1 MSKISGIASKSS
13 PGFFMTFDFK
23 SSREH
28 LQSFDFE
35 ALFRSDLNWS
45 NPTTK
50 RVEAIEINAVT
61 YQRRMIAQVAGV
73 AVYEVV
79 AGQVP
84 NATVRQEIY
93 RQTVE
98 TSLEHLLIFVDEE
111 RSQSYWSWV
120 KRDGKKEVARHL
132 TYYKGQSGDLI
143 LGKLG
148 KLVFELEDFEAGD
161 PTVVDA
167 ARRLQDALD
176 VEKVTKKFYGDFKK
190 HLEEFVEQIQGID
203 DENDR
208 RWYASVILNRLMFV
222 YFLQCKGFV
231 DGNTE
236 YLLDKF
242 EQFEDGDFYGD
253 FLKLLF
259 FEGFAKAAP
268 NRSIEANQILGE
280 IKYLNGGLFARHWIE
295 KKYKISIAN
304 EAFEKTLTL
313 FEKYSWNLDDSPGGK
328 DDEIRPEVL
337 GYIFEKY
344 INQKEFGAYYTRP
357 EITEYLCDRTI
368 NKLILDKV
376 NAERWQF
383 GSIEELLFNLDADLC
398 LFLLEGILPKLSLL
412 DPACGSGAFL
422 VAAMKTLINVYAA
435 VIGRI
440 EFVKSPAV
448 TKWLQTIRDEHPSI
462 QYYIKKRIITD
473 NLYGV
478 DIMEEATEITKLR
491 LFLAL
496 VASAATLEELEPLPN
511 VDFNIMAGNSL
522 IGLVRV
528 DEDGFNGFDGGM
540 SVDPTQRDLFKE
552 TVVQGNFMSLLA
564 ASEYRQILAEKNR
577 SIAQFKERAFQSVGS
592 AETGE
597 MTELEI
603 SAEMLKDSIEE
614 LNGKSQA
621 KLNRLLFDEFGRL
634 KIKVEQAQV
643 TGKATKRLLVQAD
656 IDRLEPFHW
665 GYQFDQIIE
674 GRGGFDAIIANPP
687 WEVFKPD
694 GKAFFQKYSDLVT
707 KKKMDIHS
715 FEKEQSKLLQDP
727 EIAEAWLEYQSQ
739 FSHVNLYYRTASE
752 YKNQISVVNGK
763 KAKSTDI
770 NLYKLF
776 LERCFSLMK
785 PGGECGIVIPS
796 GIYTDLGCQQLREM
810 LFSQTQVTGLFCF
823 ENRKTIF
830 EGVHRS
836 FKFLVLTFEKGGRTE
851 SFPAAFMRHEVEELT
866 SFPSNDDVQIN
877 VDLVRRLS
885 PDSLSIMEFKGKID
899 IQIAEK
905 MLQCPLL
912 GEKISDLW
920 NLTLGRE
927 FHMTDDK
934 HLFKQEPTQ
943 GRLPLYEGK
952 MIHQF
957 THQWGEPKYWLDEKE
972 SRQSLVGRKSTDDGQ
987 KLNYQCYRFAYRAIA
1002 SSTNE
1007 RTLISTILPKNA
1019 FCGNSLN
1026 VSDYLSGDTSLFVT
1040 SILNSYCFDFALRQ
1054 QVSAN
1059 LNMFYIYQTP
1069 VPRLTK
1075 ADRAFQLIVDRA
1087 AKLICTTPE
1096 FDDLA
1101 AEVGLGNHTNG
1112 VTDEIARA
1120 NLRAELDGIIA
1131 HLYHLTEVEF
1141 AHILSTFPIVPQETK
1156 DAALQAYRDFAPIPG
1171 DPEIVTLLE
1180 KGESNTVEFKS
1191 TARWNL
1197 RDDKKDRTMEEVILK
1212 TVAAFLNTQGGTLLI
1227 GVADDGSIVGLE
1239 LDYQTLK
1246 KPDRDGFELWLMGD
1260 LLLKE
1265 FGKSI
1270 APYLNV
1276 TFHTVDEKDVCKIAI
1291 GPAIEP
1297 VYVDIRDRSGQL
1309 CETFFIR
1316 TGNATNKVEKPSEIT
1331 KYIKQRWK

>member
-1 MSKISGIASKSS
+1 
-13 PGFFMTFDFK
+13 MTFDFK

-84 NATVRQEIY
+84 DAGVRQEIY

-148 KLVFELEDFEAGD
+148 KLVFELEDFESGD

-167 ARRLQDALD
+167 ARRLQDVLD
-176 VEKVTKKFYGDFKK
+176 VEKVTKKFYADFKV
-190 HLEEFVEQIQGID
+190 HLEWFVAQIVGID

-222 YFLQCKGFV
+222 YFLQYKGFV
-231 DGNTE
+231 DGNE
-236 YLLDKF
+236 NYLRDKF
-242 EQFEDGDFYGD
+242 EQFEDGNFYRD
-253 FLKLLF
+253 FLRVLF
-259 FEGFAKAAP
+259 FEGFAKAKP
-268 NRSIEANQILGE
+268 NRSPEARQILGE
-280 IKYLNGGLFARHWIE
+280 IKYLNGGLFLPHRIE
-295 KKYKISIAN
+295 TNKKYKISIAN

-448 TKWLQTIRDEHPSI
+448 TKWLQTLRDEHPSI

-528 DEDGFNGFDGGM
+528 DEDGFNGSAGM
-540 SVDPTQRDLFKE
+540 PVDPTQRDLFKP
-552 TVVQGNFMSLLA
+552 TVAQGNLLEMLA
-564 ASEYRQILAEKNR
+564 ASEYRQILEEKNR
-577 SIAQFKERAFQSVGS
+577 SIALFKERAFANPEDVS
-592 AETGE
+592 
-597 MTELEI
+597 TESEI
-603 SAEMLKDSIEE
+603 RTEMLKSSIEE
-614 LNGKSQA
+614 LNGKSQK
-621 KLNRLLFDEFGRL
+621 KLNRLMFDEFGRL
-634 KIKVEQAQV
+634 KIKYEQAQA
-643 TGKATKRLLVQAD
+643 TGKATKRLLNQAD

-687 WEVFKPD
+687 WEVFKPNA
-694 GKAFFQKYSDLVT
+694 KEFFAQYSDLVT
-707 KKKMDIHS
+707 KKNMDIKA
-715 FEKEQSKLLQDP
+715 FEKKQKELLQDP
-727 EIAEAWLEYQSQ
+727 EIATAWATYQSQ
-739 FSHVNLYYRTASE
+739 FPYVSSYFRSADQ

-763 KAKSTDI
+763 KAGTDT

-776 LERCFSLMK
+776 LELCFNLLK
-785 PGGECGIVIPS
+785 PSGECGIVIPS
-796 GIYTDLGCQQLREM
+796 GIYTDLGCKQLREM
-810 LFSQTQVTGLFCF
+810 LFSKTQITGLFCF
-823 ENRKTIF
+823 ENRKEIF

-836 FKFLVLTFEKGGRTE
+836 FKFVVLTFEKGSSTK
-851 SFPAAFMRHEVEELT
+851 SFPAAFMRHDVQDLT
-866 SFPSNDDVQIN
+866 SFPSSDDAVID
-877 VDLVRRLS
+877 VDLVRKLS
-885 PDSLSIMEFKGKID
+885 PDSISVMEFKGDRD
-899 IQIAEK
+899 IEIAQK
-905 MLQCPLL
+905 LLKFPLL
-912 GEKISDLW
+912 GESVPGKWSLVLSRELDRGNDNKLFQLEKSTGTIPLFVGKMF
-920 NLTLGRE
+920 NQFFLTEETSPYHVPEILGR
-927 FHMTDDK
+927 
-934 HLFKQEPTQ
+934 QEV
-943 GRLPLYEGK
+943 L
-952 MIHQF
+952 
-957 THQWGEPKYWLDEKE
+957 
-972 SRQSLVGRKSTDDGQ
+972 GRKEDNDQ
-987 KLNYQCYRFAYRAIA
+987 KLDYQNYRWVHRRIA
-1002 SSTNE
+1002 RNTDS
-1007 RTLISTILPKNA
+1007 RTLITTIAPKNV
-1019 FCGNSLN
+1019 FCDNNSTTLN
-1026 VSDYLSGDTSLFVT
+1026 LEKSGMSNAEMIFLCG
-1040 SILNSYCFDFALRQ
+1040 ICNSFSVDWLLRQ
-1054 QVSAN
+1054 KVSST
-1059 LNMFYIYQTP
+1059 LNMFYIYQLP
-1069 VPRLTK
+1069 VPRLTID
-1075 ADRAFQLIVDRA
+1075 DRSFQPIVDRA

-1101 AEVGLGNHTNG
+1101 AEVGLGSHTNG

-1131 HLYHLTEVEF
+1131 HLYNLTEVEF

-1171 DPEIVTLLE
+1171 DPEILALLE
-1180 KGESNTVEFKS
+1180 QGESNTVEFKS

-1197 RDDKKDRTMEEVILK
+1197 RDSKKDRTMEEVILK

-1227 GVADDGSIVGLE
+1227 GVADDSSIVGLE
-1239 LDYQTLK
+1239 PDYQALK
-1246 KPDRDGFELWLMGD
+1246 KSNRDGYELWLMND

-1265 FGKSI
+1265 MGKAI
-1270 APYLNV
+1270 APYLTV
-1276 TFHTVDEKDVCKIAI
+1276 TFHMIDEKDVCKIAI
-1291 GPAIEP
+1291 VPATQP
-1297 VYVDIRDRSGQL
+1297 VYVDIRDKSGQL

-1316 TGNATNKVEKPSEIT
+1316 TGNSTNKLEKPSEIT
-1331 KYIKQRWK
+1331 TYIKQRWK

>member
-50 RVEAIEINAVT
+50 RVEAIEVNAVT

-84 NATVRQEIY
+84 DAAVRQEIY

-98 TSLEHLLIFVDEE
+98 IPLEHLLIFVDED
-111 RSQSYWSWV
+111 RSQSYWYWV

-148 KLVFELEDFEAGD
+148 KLVFELEDFESGD

-167 ARRLQDALD
+167 AQRLQDALD
-176 VEKVTKKFYGDFKK
+176 VEKVTKKFYGDFKV
-190 HLEEFVEQIQGID
+190 HLEWFVAQIMGID

-222 YFLQCKGFV
+222 CFLQYKGFV
-231 DGNTE
+231 DGNE
-236 YLLDKF
+236 NYLRDKF
-242 EQFEDGDFYGD
+242 EQFEDGNFYRN
-253 FLKLLF
+253 FLRVLF
-259 FEGFAKAAP
+259 FEGFAKAKP
-268 NRSIEANQILGE
+268 NRSPEANQILGE
-280 IKYLNGGLFARHWIE
+280 IKYLNGGLFERHWIE
-295 KKYKISIAN
+295 KKYEISIAN

-313 FEKYSWNLDDSPGGK
+313 FEKYSWDLDDSLGGK
-328 DDEIRPEVL
+328 DDEVRPDML
-337 GYIFEKY
+337 GYVFENY
-344 INQKEFGAYYTRP
+344 INPKEFGAYYTRP

-376 NAERWQF
+376 NEEQWQF

-398 LFLLEGILPKLSLL
+398 LFLLEEILPKLSLL

-422 VAAMKTLINVYAA
+422 VAAMRTLINVYAA

-440 EFVKSPAV
+440 EFLKNPAV
-448 TKWLQTIRDEHPSI
+448 TKWLQTLRDEHPSI

-478 DIMEEATEITKLR
+478 DIMEEATEMTKLR
-491 LFLAL
+491 LFLTL

-511 VDFNIMAGNSL
+511 VNFNIMAGNSL

-528 DEDGFNGFDGGM
+528 DEDGFNGSAGM
-540 SVDPTQRDLFKE
+540 PVDTTQRDLLKQ
-552 TVVQGNFMSLLA
+552 TVVQDNLLEMLA
-564 ASEYRQILAEKNR
+564 ENEYRQILAEKNR
-577 SIAQFKERAFQSVGS
+577 SIVLFKERAFANPEDVS
-592 AETGE
+592 
-597 MTELEI
+597 TESEI
-603 SAEMLKDSIEE
+603 RTEMLKNSIEE
-614 LNGKSQA
+614 LNRKSQA

-634 KIKVEQAQV
+634 KIKYEQAQT

-665 GYQFDQIIE
+665 SYQFDQIIE
-674 GRGGFDAIIANPP
+674 GQGGFDAVITNPP
-687 WEVFKPD
+687 WEVFKPNA
-694 GKAFFQKYSDLVT
+694 KEFFAQYDDLVI
-707 KKKMDIHS
+707 KDKMTINT
-715 FEKEQSKLLQDP
+715 FETHQKELMQSQ
-727 EIAEAWLEYQSQ
+727 EIATAWIDYQSEFPYVSSYFRLAEQ
-739 FSHVNLYYRTASE
+739 
-752 YKNQISVVNGK
+752 YKNQTAVVNAK
-763 KAKSTDI
+763 KIEMAI

-776 LERCFSLMK
+776 LELCFNLLK
-785 PGGECGIVIPS
+785 PSGYCGIIVPS
-796 GIYTDLGCQQLREM
+796 DIRNDLSSLGLRKMLLEETEIDTILTFSNEYSLFPGIHPQFKFCLLTFKKGPSTKTLKQASYDKRDY
-810 LFSQTQVTGLFCF
+810 SQTSSLEELLRHG
-823 ENRKTIF
+823 K
-830 EGVHRS
+830 
-836 FKFLVLTFEKGGRTE
+836 TFEMSERVIRLISPNE
-851 SFPAAFMRHEVEELT
+851 LLFIELSSDFDVEIL
-866 SFPSNDDVQIN
+866 
-877 VDLVRRLS
+877 R
-885 PDSLSIMEFKGKID
+885 
-899 IQIAEK
+899 K
-905 MLQCPLL
+905 MT
-912 GEKISDLW
+912 EKINFIGTSCD
-920 NLTLGRE
+920 
-927 FHMTDDK
+927 FHRTIDS
-934 HLFKQEPTQ
+934 HLLEKQSSNEN
-943 GRLPLYEGK
+943 LPLYGGRQIGQFITKNNEIDYWINEQQGK
-952 MIHQF
+952 SCLIKVQKNKKL
-957 THQWGEPKYWLDEKE
+957 TYQNYRLVYRNI
-972 SRQSLVGRKSTDDGQ
+972 SRANNK
-987 KLNYQCYRFAYRAIA
+987 
-1002 SSTNE
+1002 
-1007 RTLISTILPKNA
+1007 RTLIVTFLPKNV
-1019 FCGNSLN
+1019 FCEETINVLSLDSQD
-1026 VSDYLSGDTSLFVT
+1026 VVHGLFVCAV
-1040 SILNSYCFDFALRQ
+1040 LNSFCFDYVIRVKATGSRISIYLIDQISLPPTNLGSIEYQ
-1054 QVSAN
+1054 Q
-1059 LNMFYIYQTP
+1059 
-1069 VPRLTK
+1069 
-1075 ADRAFQLIVDRA
+1075 IVDRA
-1087 AKLICTTPE
+1087 AKLICTIPE

-1101 AEVGLGNHTNG
+1101 AEVGLGSHTNG

-1131 HLYHLTEVEF
+1131 HLYNLTEVEF

-1180 KGESNTVEFKS
+1180 QGESNTVEFKS

-1197 RDDKKDRTMEEVILK
+1197 RDAKKDRTMEEVILK
-1212 TVAAFLNTQGGTLLI
+1212 TVAAFLNAQGGTLLI
-1227 GVADDGSIVGLE
+1227 GVADDGSIVGLDP
-1239 LDYQTLK
+1239 DYQALK
-1246 KPDRDGFELWLMGD
+1246 KSNRDGYELWLMND

-1265 FGKSI
+1265 MGKAI
-1270 APYLNV
+1270 APYLTV
-1276 TFHTVDEKDVCKIAI
+1276 TFHMIDEKDVCKIAI

-1316 TGNATNKVEKPSEIT
+1316 TGNSTNKLEKPSEIT
-1331 KYIKQRWK
+1331 TYIKQRWK